1 MCKDNN
7 YNYNYKYLYIQ
18 KQRWGAGGRKG
29 AYMQKE
35 HGPWVIR
42 IPAVTYPSAG
52 DFSQATSSFLG
63 PQFPNP

>member
-1 MCKDNN
+1 MCKDNK

-35 HGPWVIR
+35 HGPSH
-42 IPAVTYPSAG
+42 PN
-52 DFSQATSSFLG
+52 SSCHL
-63 PQFPNP
+63 PISW